1 MFAPLLGYLLRP
13 KPHILNEVNEFVNQ
27 FHGKRLIG
35 IQMRTTE
42 NYAREDYL
50 PIYEECTDLVAYEN
64 DILFVSTDSVPAR
77 DMLIKKY
84 GDRVVFYENEKIHM
98 SRGHGRY
105 RTTVLHGIKDILTLA
120 RCDEMIITCG
130 SSFSRIAVGLARK
143 PPTIVSGIYFQV

>member
-1 MFAPLLGYLLRP
+1 MFAPLLGFLLKP
-13 KPHILNEVNEFVNQ
+13 KPHILKEVNTFVHQ
-27 FHGKRLIG
+27 FYGKRLIG

-42 NYAREDYL
+42 KYSREEYL
-50 PIYEECTDLVAYEN
+50 PIYEECTDLVAHEN

-84 GDRVVFYENEKIHM
+84 GNRVVFHENEILM

-143 PPTIVSGIYFQV
+143 PPTVVSGLVF